1 MSDLKEAASEAMGIP
16 VTLVERS
23 AAARAAEGDS
33 DVDTILAAWAGG
45 EAPPSAPP
53 EAATEEP
60 EPTPEAEP
68 EEETQPEREPEPA
81 AAAVAVIEAPEPAP
95 GPEADQYQPEIEIE
109 LEPVAL
115 GDRLRTAVRVGSWT
129 GAALGL
135 IGFFMASALWAPKA
149 AILDDTG
156 PIVQVDSNG
165 VLIGVALVSVV
176 FGAIVASLSRAA
188 ASWRNPAMQ
197 LSSSK
202 SSTAW
207 LGAATGLA
215 LGLIAGATLSGGIAT
230 PIEDSEGLIQLP
242 VLATLI
248 VLLIGGAVL
257 GALTAAIPQLLGT
270 PVALDEESEDEIEA
284 VKSRLGGAM
293 GIPVAAAVILV
304 VLVIP
309 FGYLFLQSN
318 HLGANGAAIVAILTA
333 GGILGFAS
341 LAGSRPEMR
350 ITMGE
355 MLVAIA
361 GIGTVLVIILA
372 VLFYTGQDDH
382 SEEDT
387 GEEAAVV
394 SLI

>member
-1 MSDLKEAASEAMGIP
+1 VSDLKEAASEAMGIP

-33 DVDTILAAWAGG
+33 DIDAILTAWAGG
-45 EAPPSAPP
+45 EAPPSAPAEP
-53 EAATEEP
+53 ATEEKKP
-60 EPTPEAEP
+60 ESATEP
-68 EEETQPEREPEPA
+68 EEAQPETESEPA
-81 AAAVAVIEAPEPAP
+81 AAAVAAVEAPEPAP
-95 GPEADQYQPEIEIE
+95 VPETIEYQPEPDEE

-115 GDRLRTAVRVGSWT
+115 GDRLRTSVRVGSWT

-135 IGFFMASALWAPKA
+135 AGFFMATALWAPNA
-149 AILDDTG
+149 AVLDDSG

-165 VLIGVALVSVV
+165 VLIGVALVSIV

-188 ASWRNPAMQ
+188 AAWRNPAMQ

-215 LGLIAGATLSGGIAT
+215 LGLIAGATLSGAIAT
-230 PIEDSEGLIQLP
+230 PIEQSEGLIQLP

-248 VLLIGGAVL
+248 VFLIGGAVL

-270 PVALDEESEDEIEA
+270 PVALDEESEEEIEA

-350 ITMGE
+350 ISMGE
-355 MLVAIA
+355 MLVAVA

-382 SEEDT
+382 SEEDA
-387 GEEAAVV
+387 GEEAAIV

>member
-1 MSDLKEAASEAMGIP
+1 VSDLKEAASEAMGIP
-16 VTLVERS
+16 VALVERS

-45 EAPPSAPP
+45 EAPPSTPAEP
-53 EAATEEP
+53 TSEEP
-60 EPTPEAEP
+60 EPESAAEP
-68 EEETQPEREPEPA
+68 EESEPEREPEPA
-81 AAAVAVIEAPEPAP
+81 AAAVAVMEAPETAP
-95 GPEADQYQPEIEIE
+95 QPETYEYQPEPEE
-109 LEPVAL
+109 KLEPVAL
-115 GDRLRTAVRVGSWT
+115 SDRLRTAIRVGAWT

-135 IGFFMASALWAPKA
+135 VGFFMASALWAPNA
-149 AILDDTG
+149 AILEDSG
-156 PIVQVDSNG
+156 PIVQLDSTG
-165 VLIGVALVSVV
+165 VFIGVALVSVV

-188 ASWRNPAMQ
+188 AAWRNPAMQ

-207 LGAATGLA
+207 LGAATGLV
-215 LGLIAGATLSGGIAT
+215 LGLIAGATLSSGVAT

-242 VLATLI
+242 VLATII

-257 GALTAAIPQLLGT
+257 GAVTAAIPQLLGT
-270 PVALDEESEDEIEA
+270 PVALDEESEEEIEA
-284 VKSRLGGAM
+284 VKHRLGGAM

-318 HLGANGAAIVAILTA
+318 HLGTNGAAIVAILTA

-350 ITMGE
+350 ISMGE
-355 MLVAIA
+355 LLVAVV

-387 GEEAAVV
+387 GEEVAIV
-394 SLI
+394 SVI